1 MPVCTDRKQELRKGG
16 EANMFILN
24 KKTGTVQEC
33 HNNDAIKACKKD
45 TDNYAVSE
53 RREDLP
59 KKHAEEPEK
68 GHKKEAAGNS
78 SPDTTKGDSGA
89 AEGAQNGENEEG
101 EGQQETEEG
110 KQAAGEG
117 AGELDEV
124 ALQAMNVATLR
135 EMAKSKGIQGY
146 GNMNKGTLVA
156 MILNH

>member
-1 MPVCTDRKQELRKGG
+1 
-16 EANMFILN
+16 MFILN

-45 TDNYAVSE
+45 ADNYAVSE
-53 RREDLP
+53 RREDLV
-59 KKHAEEPEK
+59 KKPAEEP
-68 GHKKEAAGNS
+68 KKEPKKEEVGNS
-78 SPDTTKGDSGA
+78 SPDTTKADSGA
-89 AEGAQNGENEEG
+89 ADGAQNGENGEG
-101 EGQQETEEG
+101 EGQQAAEEG
-110 KQAAGEG
+110 KQGAGDG
-117 AGELDEV
+117 TGELDEA